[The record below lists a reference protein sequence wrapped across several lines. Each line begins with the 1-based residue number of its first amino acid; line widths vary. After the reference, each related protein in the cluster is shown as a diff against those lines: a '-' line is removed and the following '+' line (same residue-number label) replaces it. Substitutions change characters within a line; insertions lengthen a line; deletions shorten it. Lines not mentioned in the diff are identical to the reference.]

1 MASDMS
7 RGVHALDLQNSDRN
21 TEHEFDLIRSAVA
34 LLATG
39 GARRVTLVAM
49 HLDDEALRE
58 AGLLV
63 RASGMVMRAAT
74 GQVGWDVTIEAS
86 G

>member
-1 MASDMS
+1 MASDQS
-7 RGVHALDLQNSDRN
+7 ARALDPPHDSARKL
-21 TEHEFDLIRSAVA
+21 EHQFDLIRSAVA
-34 LLATG
+34 LLADG
-39 GARRVTLVAM
+39 GARRVTLVNM
-49 HLDDEALRE
+49 SLDDAALRE

-63 RASGMVMRAAT
+63 RSSGMVMRAEK